1 MNNEGFEQER
11 EVDPQAETA
20 KAATPAKESSL
31 VDEIIFSG
39 NADEAF
45 TEPEETQEVKPTET
59 EEPGTKPSNDDA
71 QYQYWQ
77 SQADKARNEN
87 EQMKAELEQ
96 LKAQSQ
102 KPAAPEPEKQ
112 TVEEP
117 EQFPDP
123 PEKPQEP
130 AGFSREEAYSDPYS
144 ESAKY
149 LNTKEQWRDDM
160 TQYNTLRSEYNSAVQ
175 QQSIDNMNH
184 QQQQQREAYEQYAR
198 QKAVMDNVRQTVG
211 SKYGADSD
219 TVESFIK
226 EMSKPEAISLDNLW
240 KLYNLNHGQKK
251 EEPSPTFK
259 QTQNVQQVPS
269 PMGVMPSSNNQA
281 GARSAEDIIMDGLIK
296 DYKGTNPFG

>member
-1 MNNEGFEQER
+1 MNNKEFEQGNGVNPE
-11 EVDPQAETA
+11 EVETA
-20 KAATPAKESSL
+20 KAANPEEGSSL
-31 VDEIIFSG
+31 VDEIIFG
-39 NADEAF
+39 KNTDEAF
-45 TEPEETQEVKPTET
+45 AHPEETQEVNPTET
-59 EEPGTKPSNDDA
+59 KEPGAKPSNDDV

-87 EQMKAELEQ
+87 EQMKTELEQ

-112 TVEEP
+112 AVEEP

-123 PEKPQEP
+123 PVKPQEP
-130 AGFSREEAYSDPYS
+130 AGFNREEAYSDPYS

-160 TQYNTLRSEYNSAVQ
+160 TQYNTLKAEYNSAIQ
-175 QQSIDNMNH
+175 QGYIDNMNA

-211 SKYGADSD
+211 SKYGADANTID
-219 TVESFIK
+219 SFIK

-240 KLYNLNHGQKK
+240 KLYNLNHGQNQGK
-251 EEPSPTFK
+251 PSPAFN
-259 QTQNVQQVPS
+259 QTKNVQQVPS
-269 PMGVMPSSNNQA
+269 PMGVMPSADTQA
-281 GARSAEDIIMDGLIK
+281 RTKSPEDMIMDGLIE
-296 DYKGTNPFG
+296 DYKGSNPF